1 HGPTNTTKFHA
12 QTVIGLMNN
21 DIDKLQEPNKLGSSY
36 VYYLSKT
43 ISRQFQTFEQI
54 KLTGV
59 VIHLKVF
66 IQNEEVKSQ
75 VILEDGVSIL
85 TTCASDPQFNIISVQ
100 LPSLE
105 ILWSTVFNLTA
116 AYLLRDNKA
125 FIDYITALSKS
136 KDNVLMPVAKGVK
149 WQLDRLHKKDKEKK
163 QAAIPVK
170 VNIYGVPVD
179 KYGEQIADKKS
190 ESKTEII
197 FTHDLMI
204 SYCHKDKTLCHNI
217 YKHLQS
223 QLQCQIWIDIE
234 EMHGSV
240 AECMAEAIDRS
251 RVMLICYSHAY
262 KESAA
267 CRSEATYAHDLKRTI
282 IPVRMDN
289 KYRANGWLKM
299 ILGDRLYVD
308 FGKYEFDKAYG
319 DLIQQLRLCDRKF
332 KDLINNESKRPSE
345 IRTTTDND
353 KPKAAKDTDKKPET
367 SETSKRRPIS
377 AATTVSARTSHCIET
392 SAPRSE
398 QEPLEKLTKDNI
410 DDFFHKNSIEIM
422 LPVLGDEYN
431 GNDKPKTTKD
441 TDKKPEASET
451 SKRRPIS
458 AATTFSARASH
469 CIETSAPGYEQEPLE
484 KWTKDNIDDF
494 FHKNSIEIMLPLLGD
509 EYNGRYL
516 LAYCMTLATS
526 SNAFELLRD
535 ELKELHQ
542 KTLPYNKFVTFKTKL
557 EPYIPAGSKSK

>member
-299 ILGDRLYVD
+299 ILGDRL
-308 FGKYEFDKAYG
+308 
-319 DLIQQLRLCDRKF
+319 
-332 KDLINNESKRPSE
+332 
-345 IRTTTDND
+345 
-353 KPKAAKDTDKKPET
+353 
-367 SETSKRRPIS
+367 
-377 AATTVSARTSHCIET
+377 
-392 SAPRSE
+392 
-398 QEPLEKLTKDNI
+398 
-410 DDFFHKNSIEIM
+410 
-422 LPVLGDEYN
+422 
-431 GNDKPKTTKD
+431 
-441 TDKKPEASET
+441 
-451 SKRRPIS
+451 
-458 AATTFSARASH
+458 ARASH